1 MSNKNKNLASSQDEP
16 TQAHNMKNS
25 FDDDIERKNPLRN
38 LNTQNVSIYKG
49 ADGEYHFNKNN
60 PETNKNMTTNRNN
73 YPVDIETNRDEKKKK
88 RKPLFYFFDAILE
101 ISITLF
107 VLVALFMAYSLWF
120 TGLET
125 RQAQKDLHDQVESIW
140 QEPSPYLDYYDEIT
154 SASDGEPIA
163 IMRIPAIRPDWQ
175 YVVQKGTNIQNI
187 KNGPGWYKS
196 TQLPGQ
202 KGNFAVAGHE
212 SGYNAPFEEVWYTM
226 NVCDDIIVE
235 TRDKVFTYK
244 VFPKSDNPQEIE
256 QFKQCAP
263 NIAQRWE
270 DRYKNAPVPVYGV
283 DVIHPSNSSILR
295 PIPKNEEF
303 EVPNYA
309 IPIVTL
315 QTCHPHLQNWE
326 RAMIRGGLVSEEV
339 KPKDRVI
346 VGKDPLPP
354 PPPEPAPLPENNPI
368 ENQ

>member
-1 MSNKNKNLASSQDEP
+1 MNNQRNNSSQDEP
-16 TQAHNMKNS
+16 TQVHHTGNF
-25 FDDDIERKNPLRN
+25 FDEEIERKDPLKN
-38 LNTQNVSIYKG
+38 LNTRNISIYKG
-49 ADGEYHFNKNN
+49 ADGEYYFNQPSSESKKNIQQN
-60 PETNKNMTTNRNN
+60 AKTGMME
-73 YPVDIETNRDEKKKK
+73 PVQTAKQKKKR

-107 VLVALFMAYSLWF
+107 IIVVLFMGYSLWF

-125 RQAQKDLHDQVESIW
+125 RQAQKGLHEQVEQLW

-175 YVVQKGTNIQNI
+175 YVVQKGTNLQDI

-212 SGYNAPFEEVWYTM
+212 AGYNAPFEEIWYTM
-226 NVCDDIIVE
+226 NVCDDIFVE
-235 TRDKVFTYK
+235 TRDKIFTYK

-263 NIAQRWE
+263 NIAKRWE
-270 DRYKNAPVPVYGV
+270 ERYKNAPIPVYGV

-303 EVPNYA
+303 DVPNYA
-309 IPIVTL
+309 LPIVTL

-346 VGKDPLPP
+346 IGKDPLPP
-354 PPPEPAPLPENNPI
+354 PPEQAPENNPI